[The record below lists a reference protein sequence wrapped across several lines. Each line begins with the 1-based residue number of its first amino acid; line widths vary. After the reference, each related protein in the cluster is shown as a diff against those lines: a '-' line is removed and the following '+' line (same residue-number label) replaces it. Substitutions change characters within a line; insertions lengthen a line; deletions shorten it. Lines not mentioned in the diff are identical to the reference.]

1 MHSPIDIDNV
11 ENVGEKKSGS
21 GGRREKKR
29 EWRDINLQVVNG
41 GTAAVASEL
50 SLSPLWKHHQH

>member
-11 ENVGEKKSGS
+11 ENVAEKKSGS